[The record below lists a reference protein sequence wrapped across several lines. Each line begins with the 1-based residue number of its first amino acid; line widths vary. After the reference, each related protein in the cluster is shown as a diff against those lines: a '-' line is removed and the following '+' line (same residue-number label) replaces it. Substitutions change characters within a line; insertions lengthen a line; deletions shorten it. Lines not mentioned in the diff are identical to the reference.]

1 MNPNKQKNSKSTARE
16 IIIDLIN
23 RQLINGEEAYIL
35 ISELTNKWYYPNYT
49 PTVNIPS
56 VWTTT
61 DNTLS
66 SDSTTNYPITWMEY
80 DNSNTSSC
88 DIATKSY
95 DTAISTI

>member
-1 MNPNKQKNSKSTARE
+1 MNSNKQKISKSTARE

-49 PTVNIPS
+49 STVNIPS

-61 DNTLS
+61 DNTS
-66 SDSTTNYPITWMEY
+66 SADSTTNHPITWMEY
-80 DNSNTSSC
+80 DNSNTLSC
-88 DIATKSY
+88 DIATRSY
-95 DTAISTI
+95 DTAASTI